1 MRSLFLFNN
10 FHDCMFFIGLYDFR
24 WSLSG
29 RYFFCVL
36 QNPSLLPP
44 STRSTTTNDNFPQAL
59 GPTSCIVVVFSVT
72 TTKAD
77 IHRIYSFRLFWQLPW
92 TNRTG
97 EPEEWCNV
105 GPSVLTPSL
114 LFWTRPGRVLGC
126 LVGLCAAFYS
136 FSHQT
141 TFFSLFSA
149 LRVNFCA

>member
-105 GPSVLTPSL
+105 GPSVFFTPFLNSAR
-114 LFWTRPGRVLGC
+114 TR
-126 LVGLCAAFYS
+126 VGLSGWSMCS
-136 FSHQT
+136 FL
-141 TFFSLFSA
+141 FFFTSDHVLLTVQCTSS
-149 LRVNFCA
+149 